1 MLENIVAQYDAEHDA
16 GRVTWVDMQLV
27 KALKQ
32 LERDMFNLQQRLEDL
47 ENRHDVTQLSDIMST
62 MSPAEFVALE
72 ADAITDADAVE
83 AMDAAVYDAHHVEW
97 ELERERNDL
106 RDEVKRLRTA
116 LREISTL
123 EGADPDGIVWTWKQ
137 LFCKAEDIAKQALE
151 VDG

>member
-1 MLENIVAQYDAEHDA
+1 MTTRYLVTAVDESSDDGMQTWPRRVYLEE
-16 GRVTWVDMQLV
+16 
-27 KALKQ
+27 
-32 LERDMFNLQQRLEDL
+32 
-47 ENRHDVTQLSDIMST
+47 
-62 MSPAEFVALE
+62 ALE
-72 ADAITDADAVE
+72 ALGVWPSTDADAVE
-83 AMDAAVYDAHHVEW
+83 AIDAAVYDAHHVEW